1 MIALCFFG
9 IGIGLRFGVIF
20 SIYYVRSDAEWK
32 KILSLILSLG
42 TSGGSFWGVYS
53 AFGITDSDMVFTSVG
68 CFCLA
73 FLFAFFG
80 CLFIMCKI
88 MKDKDNNDVLRIRD
102 IILGQKNYIDTYYKM
117 RQQEIDDKLDYKI
130 LKQREDELSKNEQLY
145 EANLSILKKDKDDF
159 EKLTQD
165 KLKIK
170 LPEKKNLL
178 VTDEFLD
185 LFPSYV
191 YDLGAFV
198 QAINAETDIFISE
211 HKTIDSKDFSA
222 YLLVLS
228 IHIAEHFFSKN
239 SKEVR
244 VHFRYYDEVK
254 NGFAKLV
261 CMTAGKEYK
270 QNLTF
275 IPYDKANMIIK
286 SFECKRALIRSH
298 NVKYDYVGNN
308 STIWTDY
315 MTGTFY
321 NIKKDD
327 KPCLSF
333 GISVKNSTKFRNLFN
348 FLNYCKFETYLQEVI
363 ERVNLHCSIET
374 ILYGDHNM

>member
-9 IGIGLRFGVIF
+9 IGIGLLFGVIF

-42 TSGGSFWGVYS
+42 TGGGSFWGVYS
-53 AFGITDSDMVFTSVG
+53 AFGITNPDMVFTSIG

-73 FLFAFFG
+73 FLLAFFG
-80 CLFIMCKI
+80 CLLIMCKI
-88 MKDKDNNDVLRIRD
+88 MKDKNNNDVLRIRD

-117 RQQEIDDKLDYKI
+117 RQQEIDDKLNYKS
-130 LKQREDELSKNEQLY
+130 LKQREDELSQKEQIY
-145 EANLSILKKDKDDF
+145 EANLSVLKKDKEEYD
-159 EKLTQD
+159 KLTED
-165 KLKIK
+165 KLKIQ
-170 LPEKKNLL
+170 LPEKKNVLI
-178 VTDEFLD
+178 THEFLE
-185 LFPSYV
+185 LFPSYA
-191 YDLGAFV
+191 DALGDFV
-198 QAINAETDIFISE
+198 HAINVETDNFISE
-211 HKTIDSKDFSA
+211 HENINRKDFSA
-222 YLLVLS
+222 YLLLLS
-228 IHIAEHFFSKN
+228 FHIAEHFFSKN

-261 CMTAGKEYK
+261 CITAGKEYK

-275 IPYDKANMIIK
+275 IPFDEANMIMK
-286 SFECKRALIRSH
+286 SFECKRALIKSH
-298 NVKYDYVGNN
+298 NVKYDYVSNN
-308 STIWTDY
+308 HTIWTDY

-321 NIKKDD
+321 NIKKDN

-333 GISVKNSTKFRNLFN
+333 GISVKNSSKFRALFN

-374 ILYGDHNM
+374 ILYEDHNM